1 LNLLEVLGPT
11 SRLEQLSALV
21 CQWALVDLTLVT
33 LPFAMTWSAQCQ
45 EDLLEYPLMPMAHL
59 HTA

>member
-1 LNLLEVLGPT
+1 LNLLEVLELT
-11 SRLEQLSALV
+11 YLLAQLSALV

-45 EDLLEYPLMPMAHL
+45 EDLLEYPWMPMVHL
-59 HTA
+59 PTA